1 MIRKLTPL
9 LAALPLLLASAASAA
24 DTTTLKVFIQ
34 GLQKPGG
41 TYRGCVFVSPEGFPN
56 CEKGQGVI
64 IFSAPADA
72 SSVTIPVPGVPT
84 GQKVAVSLFVDAD
97 NSKKLERGLMGIPKE
112 PMGFS
117 NNPTVSFGP
126 PKFDAAAVT
135 AGDEPVTIK
144 LKYF

>member
-1 MIRKLTPL
+1 M
-9 LAALPLLLASAASAA
+9 LPLLLLAPAASAA
-24 DTTTLKVFIQ
+24 DTTLSVLVQ

-64 IFSAPADA
+64 LFSAPADA
-72 SSVTIPVPGVPT
+72 SSVTIPVAGVPA
-84 GQKVAVSLFVDAD
+84 GQKVAVSLFVDVD
-97 NSKKLERGLMGIPKE
+97 NSKKLERGFMGIPKE

-117 NNPTVSFGP
+117 NNPTISFGP

-135 AGDEPVTIK
+135 AGTEPVTIK